1 MSDGTMILLIFG
13 LIALL
18 GGGTTALALFI
29 ARRVR
34 EKKEREYTCEIVGTV
49 VRFRRGG
56 IDRPASVCVRYE
68 VDGQIYECC
77 ETVKLR
83 SEPIKI
89 GSVLIGQRKTAK
101 IATHVGARVRVAH
114 LPNDPSKAIL
124 ADSTGL
130 LNE

>member
-1 MSDGTMILLIFG
+1 MSDGIMILLV
-13 LIALL
+13 LAPIALL
-18 GGGTTALALFI
+18 GGGTTTLTLFI
-29 ARRVR
+29 ARRIR
-34 EKKEREYTCEIVGTV
+34 EKREREYACETVGTV

-89 GSVLIGQRKTAK
+89 GHVTIGQRKTAK
-101 IATHVGARVRVAH
+101 IATRVGGQVRVAF
-114 LPNDPSKAIL
+114 LPSDPSKAIL